1 MSGGVGDRRM
11 DGRTVCAGVAVES
24 PLLDLFGRDLVT
36 EAARPGVF
44 ILVVCGV
51 FSRLGA
57 GDDPVCVGGL
67 TIGVVIL
74 VTGVPASCF
83 GLGVSPCLEVVGC
96 IL

>member
-1 MSGGVGDRRM
+1 
-11 DGRTVCAGVAVES
+11 VAVKS

-36 EAARPGVF
+36 ETAGPGVF
-44 ILVVCGV
+44 IFVVCGV

-67 TIGVVIL
+67 TIGVVVL

-83 GLGVSPCLEVVGC
+83 GFGVSPCFEGVAC
-96 IL
+96 I